1 MARGVI
7 IFGPAGSGKTT
18 LGKMVAQRLN
28 YPYFDLDDY
37 IWRKD
42 TVVPFTTMYTRTE
55 KAERLMSAISQGEHF
70 VMAGSMSSFHQS
82 FDPLFDLAVHLTAD
96 TDTRRRRVHKRELE
110 RYGDRILP
118 GGDMYEGHQAFLESC
133 GHYDTD
139 GSPSLKEHMDWAAA
153 LPCKVIRLNGDEPL
167 EKNAQQIVSIYNSN
181 RKDVTTENVLS
192 TEKEVITE
200 KML

>member
-96 TDTRRRRVHKRELE
+96 TDTRRRRVHKRE
-110 RYGDRILP
+110 P
-118 GGDMYEGHQAFLESC
+118 G
-133 GHYDTD
+133 
-139 GSPSLKEHMDWAAA
+139 A
-153 LPCKVIRLNGDEPL
+153 LW
-167 EKNAQQIVSIYNSN
+167 
-181 RKDVTTENVLS
+181 
-192 TEKEVITE
+192 
-200 KML
+200 